1 MVEAI
6 VVFGL
11 SLMPPLISVWV
22 MRKAEVKAREAL
34 QAARTA
40 TAVRSLQTSDTLLE
54 RHYVEGVGYL
64 VGDITCQYNAR
75 SSYLRCAVNPFGPC
89 QECPYY
95 QVKESLDIDF

>member
-22 MRKAEVKAREAL
+22 MKMAEVKAREAL
-34 QAARTA
+34 QAARRE
-40 TAVRSLQTSDTLLE
+40 TAVRSLQTSDTLLD

-95 QVKESLDIDF
+95 QVKESLDIDL